1 MKQTDKNRIKPEM
14 KGTARAANVLELAA
28 LAVILLAAVA
38 LSVTSLLTT
47 NYIDP
52 LHYTSQH
59 IVAKTDSLW
68 FNLVVTIGA
77 IALLRVLRMVRIP
90 GKFLKISA
98 AALLS
103 ILAVVGIAWILLTKS
118 IPTSDQGHLYNSAKA
133 LISGQTQDMT
143 STDGTLYFY
152 YLRSPYQF
160 GILAYVELLT
170 RVFGENA
177 VLIAAPV
184 INVLFLIGAYISLL
198 RTTDRLFHDNCV
210 TLLTLFMMCVLIQP
224 VLACTV
230 IYGWIPSMAM
240 MVWVMGF
247 TVRYLQEDKK
257 RYLIWMALLSAIA
270 VTIKPNALITVIA
283 VALVLLLHA
292 LKSKCW
298 FPLIAA
304 LVVLCAAFPG
314 QRIAQASYEARLDT
328 DYGDGQD
335 YVVWISM
342 SMRDSWMACGWYNAY
357 MFDLRDE
364 YGLDIEAYND
374 QAREDIAERLQ
385 YFIDNPE
392 EAWQFYQDKF
402 SSQWNE
408 STFESVWVSAI
419 CDSYGVRSKLAT
431 SMYDGGWTGEMFDK
445 AMNYAVQLMYAGFL
459 LYVLVLFKKRKTEQ
473 LLLPIAIMG
482 GILFHLIC
490 EASSKYV
497 LSYLPLFFPLAAY
510 GILTFGLNISWF
522 TRPATARENEKERR
536 KHRIVK

>member
-1 MKQTDKNRIKPEM
+1 MKQSDESVFKT
-14 KGTARAANVLELAA
+14 GTGCSARVAGVLELTA
-28 LAVILLAAVA
+28 LSVILLAALA
-38 LSVTSLLTT
+38 LSVTSLMIT

-59 IVAKTDSLW
+59 IVSKTDSLW

-77 IALLRVLRMVRIP
+77 IALLRILRMVRIP
-90 GKFLKISA
+90 DRFLKVSS
-98 AALLS
+98 ALLLLV
-103 ILAVVGIAWILLTKS
+103 LAGVGIAWVFLTKS
-118 IPTSDQGHLYNSAKA
+118 IPTSDQGHLYNSALA

-143 STDGTLYFY
+143 SLDGTLYFY

-170 RVFGENA
+170 RIFGENG
-177 VLIAAPV
+177 VLLAAPV
-184 INVLFLIGAYISLL
+184 INVLFLIGAYVSLL
-198 RTTDRLFHDNCV
+198 KTTDRLFHDNSV

-224 VLACTV
+224 ILACTS
-230 IYGWIPSMAM
+230 IYGWIPSLAL

-247 TVRYLQEDKK
+247 AVRYLQEGKK

-292 LKSKCW
+292 IKGKRW
-298 FPLIAA
+298 FSLVAA
-304 LVVLCAAFPG
+304 VVILCAAFPG

-328 DYGDGQD
+328 DYGGGQD

-342 SMRDSWMACGWYNAY
+342 SMRESWMACGWYNTY
-357 MFDLRDE
+357 MFDLRE
-364 YGLDIEAYND
+364 KYGLDIEAYNK
-374 QAREDIAERLQ
+374 QAREDISERLS
-385 YFIDNPE
+385 FFADNPE
-392 EAWQFYQDKF
+392 YAWQFYQDKF

-408 STFESVWVSAI
+408 STFESVWLSGI
-419 CDSYGVRSKLAT
+419 CDSYGERGKFAE
-431 SMYDGGWTGEMFDK
+431 SMYDGRWPGQMFDK
-445 AMNYAVQLMYAGFL
+445 VMNYAIQLLYAGFL
-459 LYVLVLFKKRKTEQ
+459 LYVLVLFKRRETEQ
-473 LLLPIAIMG
+473 LLMPITIIG

-510 GILTFGLNISWF
+510 GILTFGLNVSRF
-522 TRPATARENEKERR
+522 TRPATAQEQEKDRR
-536 KHRIVK
+536 KHRSVK